1 MLVVVCN
8 SPRLGLR
15 PEAPHPGSLQIRDL
29 EFRRPLTVSILSE
42 RRVHAPYGLAGGH
55 AGERGRNILVRAD
68 GRRLNLGG
76 KNTVAVQPG
85 DRLVIHTPG
94 GGGYGPPNGGAR
106 ATAAERGGRV
116 RATIRDGGSVAEYN
130 RLQESA

>member
-1 MLVVVCN
+1 VTWL
-8 SPRLGLR
+8 SIL
-15 PEAPHPGSLQIRDL
+15 SLQIRDL

-42 RRVHAPYGLAGGH
+42 RRVHAPYGLTGGH
-55 AGERGRNILVRAD
+55 AGERGCNILVRAD

-76 KNTVAVQPG
+76 KNTVSVEPG

-94 GGGYGPPNGGAR
+94 GGGYGPPNGDAR
-106 ATAAERGGRV
+106 ATAKRTAPV
-116 RATIRDGGSVAEYN
+116 RTSIRDGGSVAEYN